1 MSRRIGK
8 VLRRIA
14 RKAIRRVARKRALR
28 RKFAKAH
35 RVKKINYARPTVGG
49 IMLT

>member
-8 VLRRIA
+8 VLHRIA
-14 RKAIRRVARKRALR
+14 RRAIRRVARKRAMR
-28 RKFAKAH
+28 IKFKKAH
-35 RVKKINYARPTVGG
+35 KVKKINYARPTVGG